1 MPTITIAQLN
11 YASLQVNRYLSV
23 ALLIFGVIGNLLSCL
38 VFIRRALRSN
48 PCVMYFLIASIANII
63 SLISGIP
70 PRMLSN
76 WNIYPDQTET
86 ISALCKSRIFVLLT
100 ARNIASWLLVFAAF
114 DRYLVSSRNANI
126 RRMSNTKQGRYWIIA
141 VCIIS
146 LSFWAESLYCFDAN
160 VIGTPLKCYAKS
172 ESCRIYNDLTQSFI
186 TTIIPSSIMFILGLF
201 TINNIRQ
208 TRQVRPSTI
217 GGTPIRRKS
226 KTYCFDANVIGTPLK
241 CYAKS
246 ESCRIYNDL
255 TQSFITTI
263 IPSSIMFILGLFTIN
278 NIRQT
283 RQVRPSTIGGTP
295 IRRKSKTDSSLT
307 KMLLLQVILLTVFNL
322 PQAIQK
328 FYLTYTFYHI
338 KPAFQVAL
346 ENFLFSIVLLLTYIP
361 NCISF
366 YLYILAGDLFRTT
379 LFQII
384 QTFIRRLKCSLN

>member
-160 VIGTPLKCYAKS
+160 VIGTPIKCYAKS
-172 ESCRIYNDLTQSFI
+172 ESCRIYNDLAQSFV
-186 TTIIPSSIMFILGLF
+186 TTLIPSSIMFILGLF

-217 GGTPIRRKS
+217 GGIPI
-226 KTYCFDANVIGTPLK
+226 G
-241 CYAKS
+241 
-246 ESCRIYNDL
+246 
-255 TQSFITTI
+255 
-263 IPSSIMFILGLFTIN
+263 
-278 NIRQT
+278 
-283 RQVRPSTIGGTP
+283 
-295 IRRKSKTDSSLT
+295 RKSKTDSSLT
-307 KMLLLQVILLTVFNL
+307 KMLLLQIILLTVFNL

-328 FYLTYTFYHI
+328 FYLTYTFYHV